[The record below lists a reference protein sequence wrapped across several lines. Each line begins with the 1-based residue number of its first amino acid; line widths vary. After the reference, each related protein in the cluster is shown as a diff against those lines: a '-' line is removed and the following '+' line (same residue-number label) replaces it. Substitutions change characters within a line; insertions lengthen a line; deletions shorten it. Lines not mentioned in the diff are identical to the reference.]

1 MNDTNCSPQALPAP
15 PDLFQQLAL
24 KPDHPIFLQVNDDR
38 TLYKTTLMGIDY
50 NDFIIVKIPAQLDVK
65 NKLTEGS
72 NITIRLEHSGALFG
86 FSIQLILFML
96 HPSKVM
102 FLKYPS
108 DVERIKLRQNKRIQC
123 LIPALIE
130 FDGGS
135 RQGHVYDISKGGC
148 RLVLP
153 NQKVTKNSA
162 ALQGIQVA
170 IFIHIDGLN
179 LERFIGQVRS
189 VSEQN
194 KTTTFGVS
202 FNNDEKTQS
211 LAISFVDNLKNIEV
225 LCDRVD
231 SMNNDG
237 IAAMRR
243 SCGTGQST
251 VCLMDSKDAMIKPG
265 RSIEFQFTGDH
276 MFGSTSVL
284 CIDSQETVISGYN
297 LSANSKVFPR
307 PGTGLKI
314 FFE

>member
-1 MNDTNCSPQALPAP
+1 M
-15 PDLFQQLAL
+15 
-24 KPDHPIFLQVNDDR
+24 
-38 TLYKTTLMGIDY
+38 
-50 NDFIIVKIPAQLDVK
+50 
-65 NKLTEGS
+65 
-72 NITIRLEHSGALFG
+72 
-86 FSIQLILFML
+86 
-96 HPSKVM
+96 
-102 FLKYPS
+102 
-108 DVERIKLRQNKRIQC
+108 
-123 LIPALIE
+123 
-130 FDGGS
+130 
-135 RQGHVYDISKGGC
+135 
-148 RLVLP
+148 P